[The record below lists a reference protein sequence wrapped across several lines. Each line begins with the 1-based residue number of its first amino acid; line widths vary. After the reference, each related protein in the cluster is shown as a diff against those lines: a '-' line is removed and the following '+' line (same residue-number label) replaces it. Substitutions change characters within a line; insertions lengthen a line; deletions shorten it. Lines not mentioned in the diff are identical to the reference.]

1 MIVVGTVGIALA
13 LLFSF
18 VGYQS
23 SISPCLSLV
32 SICTVIFGWSVLYKN
47 ALRCASRAES
57 HQLISQLM
65 DRLEK
70 LERDGIDYWFQD
82 RANISR
88 NRAIGTTRMLLSQLA
103 TVRML
108 LEQTSKRGL
117 SLLELNIDL
126 VRLRRALTL
135 DAERPNSLAEEVVA
149 NKVEEIATATSVLR
163 RAVYEKFL
171 SSYPV
176 VK

>member
-1 MIVVGTVGIALA
+1 
-13 LLFSF
+13 
-18 VGYQS
+18 
-23 SISPCLSLV
+23 
-32 SICTVIFGWSVLYKN
+32 
-47 ALRCASRAES
+47 
-57 HQLISQLM
+57 
-65 DRLEK
+65 
-70 LERDGIDYWFQD
+70 
-82 RANISR
+82 
-88 NRAIGTTRMLLSQLA
+88 MLLSQLA